1 MPYLPTVMIQW
12 TFSSDSCEDHDL
24 KEVRLEGSFIR
35 KGLKCPSRRNG
46 GPDNRVGDGVEKRRG
61 GGGGA
66 GAHLR
71 RSGLSMG
78 VRKREEPR
86 LVSQTKWHRML
97 SSDQQSS

>member
-1 MPYLPTVMIQW
+1 M
-12 TFSSDSCEDHDL
+12 S
-24 KEVRLEGSFIR
+24 
-35 KGLKCPSRRNG
+35 SRRNG

-78 VRKREEPR
+78 VRKRER
-86 LVSQTKWHRML
+86 NQGWSLNKWHRML